1 MPSIKDSK
9 CILIIGSTAGLGRA
23 LALSI
28 LALPS
33 KPTVIVCGRRQ
44 ERLDELVEAHGTDG
58 RLKGFKLDVLADR
71 ASLKAS
77 VADVVQQYPGL
88 DAVMFMSGIQH
99 EYDFTEPESVDLD
112 KVVDEL
118 NTNYLSVINMIT
130 FFLPHLIKVGKA
142 GQPSFIYTVTS
153 GLAVVP
159 GPWVPNYCATKAALH
174 SLSLTLNAQ
183 LKDQNVHVVEILPP
197 LVESELH
204 DHQGKREVLS
214 KIWMPLDEFTALT
227 MQELKSNDVQ
237 IPIGSSAKDYET
249 FETGKLDAVNKLY
262 EGRKAATQ
270 RK

>member
-1 MPSIKDSK
+1 MPSIKDTK

-44 ERLDELVEAHGTDG
+44 ERIDELIAVHGTDG
-58 RLKGFKLDVLADR
+58 RLKGFKLDLLADR

-77 VADVVQQYPGL
+77 IAEIVQQYPQL

-99 EYDFTEPESVDLD
+99 EFNFTEPESVDLD
-112 KVVDEL
+112 KVADEL
-118 NTNYLSVINMIT
+118 NTNYLSIINAIT
-130 FFLPHLIKVGKA
+130 LFLPQLIKIGVTGY
-142 GQPSFIYTVTS
+142 PSFIYTVTS
-153 GLAVVP
+153 GLGVVP
-159 GPWVPNYCATKAALH
+159 GAWVPNYCATKAALH

-183 LKDQNVHVVEILPP
+183 LKSKNVHVVEILPP

-214 KIWMPLDEFTALT
+214 KFWMPLDEFTALT
-227 MQELKSNDVQ
+227 IEALKSDDVQ
-237 IPIGSSAKDYET
+237 IPIGSSVADYEG
-249 FETGKLDAVNKLY
+249 FEKGKLEAVTKMY
-262 EGRKAATQ
+262 DGRKAATGG
-270 RK
+270 K